1 MVGVDLA
8 PSQQVTEDGDYAAM
22 RQPRHHLRTSL
33 DDVEVLI
40 PMRHVPVRHMVSG
53 G

>member
-8 PSQQVTEDGDYAAM
+8 PSQQVTEDGDYAVTG
-22 RQPRHHLRTSL
+22 QPRHHLRASL
-33 DDVEVLI
+33 GGVEVLI